1 MISPEDVNMSDAFV
15 RRAARAR
22 CMHNIDLRIVVTSL
36 LLMKTGIYTLLLLE
50 NIFRMDVLR
59 EKGSPPP
66 PPHPFSCY
74 VLALMQMLFPPL
86 LPPAL
91 VWCQAVIKDISG
103 TGDTEA

>member
-1 MISPEDVNMSDAFV
+1 
-15 RRAARAR
+15 
-22 CMHNIDLRIVVTSL
+22 MHNIDLRIVVTL
-36 LLMKTGIYTLLLLE
+36 PLLMKTGTLE
-50 NIFRMDVLR
+50 NTLAVQNGSAQR
-59 EKGSPPP
+59 EGKSPP

-74 VLALMQMLFPPL
+74 VLTLMLMQMLFPPL